1 MLRIILHISF
11 ALLFFQ
17 TVIGQVRVIKPVK
30 THPRKTNLAFGT
42 GVMRSFIFLTRN
54 VQDNNDATGFTGSV
68 VYGGEK
74 IFRGCLEFTG
84 YRKIDI
90 VPTWYNIKAYTIE
103 LNGQALARFKNTRA
117 YFYPLFGI
125 SFNSFKGYFTGK
137 NDFLHLTGKYE
148 PNQVARTNWIGANVG
163 AGYEQYFK
171 RISIFG
177 EYKMRIGRSNKQ
189 LTIMDVC
196 FSAGLRFNLR
206 VPSVYKIFSGTKNR
220 YLLESKDSE
229 D

>member
-1 MLRIILHISF
+1 MRVILYISF
-11 ALLFFQ
+11 ILLFFQ
-17 TVIGQVRVIKPVK
+17 TAIAQVKVIKPVK
-30 THPRKTNLAFGT
+30 THPRKTTLAFGA
-42 GVMRSFIFLTRN
+42 GAMRSFIFLTRN
-54 VQDNNDATGFTGSV
+54 VQDNNDATGFSGSV

-74 IFRGCLEFTG
+74 TFRGCLEFTT
-84 YRKIDI
+84 YKKINI
-90 VPTWYNIKAYTIE
+90 VPTWYDIKAYTIE

-117 YFYPLFGI
+117 YFYPLFGF

-137 NDFLHLTGKYE
+137 NDFLNLTGKYE
-148 PNQVARTNWIGANVG
+148 PNQVAKTNWFGVNVG
-163 AGYEQYFK
+163 SGYEQYFK

-196 FSAGLRFNLR
+196 FSAGVRFNLR
-206 VPSVYKIFSGTKNR
+206 VPSVYSIFSGTKNR
-220 YLLESKDSE
+220 YLLESKESE